1 MSKLQKAVLKY
12 QAEVTEEY
20 QVEAIQAFAM
30 LYSMLG
36 DEELHDGIATAM
48 QDEGYEETYEE
59 IMYYYGEES

>member
-48 QDEGYEETYEE
+48 QDEGHEETYEE
-59 IMYYYGEES
+59 IMYYYNEEA